1 MNQPRTTVR
10 KAGLD
15 IVTATDKE
23 SEAAV
28 VAVISAAFPGH
39 AILGEEGGVTGPVSS
54 DYLWCVGPW
63 YFQAVWVTMIL
74 NVNIFRLNPARYKSQ
89 SQVPFEGLP
98 SMNASLPCALH
109 SQGAVTTGSEM
120 FSLQQAR
127 KHHVHTQLVGATTL
141 KLGIQA
147 FPYLLSGPTDQF

>member
-1 MNQPRTTVR
+1 MGRKPDKTTYQTTALLRSVTVLLESQVVLAALNQPRTTVR

-63 YFQAVWVTMIL
+63 YFQAVWASIL
-74 NVNIFRLNPARYKSQ
+74 NVNIF
-89 SQVPFEGLP
+89 
-98 SMNASLPCALH
+98 
-109 SQGAVTTGSEM
+109 
-120 FSLQQAR
+120 
-127 KHHVHTQLVGATTL
+127 
-141 KLGIQA
+141 
-147 FPYLLSGPTDQF
+147 